1 MLLDLGR
8 PDDSV
13 GRLIALALEEDV
25 GPGDRTAEACVSA
38 EARGTALIVAKE
50 PLVVSGV
57 SAAARVFRALDPD
70 CELEALLGEG
80 DLADAGA
87 GVLRVRGRL
96 RALLSSERTALN
108 LLQRLCGVATLTRK
122 YVEALR
128 GARTRLLDTRKTTP
142 GMRQLEKAA
151 VRAGGGSNHRGALFD
166 GILVKD
172 NHAAAAGG
180 IAEAV
185 RRAKAAASPFLRV
198 EAEVSTPEQIEEALA
213 AGADLLLLDNLGD
226 PTESRAEHYLVDE
239 AARSARLAH
248 SYGAI
253 PGVVTEIG
261 GSVQSLAGGRTLVSF
276 GTAGRVEEYDAEGHV
291 VWRIEGNPG
300 YVFRAQR
307 IRSLYAPGVGT
318 AR

>member
-1 MLLDLGR
+1 MRRGAGGSRVLLDLGR

-96 RALLSSERTALN
+96 RALLSGERTALN

-226 PTESRAEHYLVDE
+226 RELAAAVKQVAGRAPTEASGGVTLD
-239 AARSARLAH
+239 RL
-248 SYGAI
+248 
-253 PGVVTEIG
+253 
-261 GSVQSLAGGRTLVSF
+261 
-276 GTAGRVEEYDAEGHV
+276 
-291 VWRIEGNPG
+291 
-300 YVFRAQR
+300 QR
-307 IRSLYAPGVGT
+307 IAACGVDYVSVGALTHSAPAVDLSLVVEGRA
-318 AR
+318 

>member
-57 SAAARVFRALDPD
+57 SAAARVFRALDHD

-96 RALLSSERTALN
+96 RALLSGERTALN

-226 PTESRAEHYLVDE
+226 RELAAAVKQVAGRAPTEASGGVTLD
-239 AARSARLAH
+239 RL
-248 SYGAI
+248 
-253 PGVVTEIG
+253 
-261 GSVQSLAGGRTLVSF
+261 
-276 GTAGRVEEYDAEGHV
+276 
-291 VWRIEGNPG
+291 
-300 YVFRAQR
+300 QR
-307 IRSLYAPGVGT
+307 IAACGVDYVSVGALTHSAPAVDLSLVVEGRA
-318 AR
+318 